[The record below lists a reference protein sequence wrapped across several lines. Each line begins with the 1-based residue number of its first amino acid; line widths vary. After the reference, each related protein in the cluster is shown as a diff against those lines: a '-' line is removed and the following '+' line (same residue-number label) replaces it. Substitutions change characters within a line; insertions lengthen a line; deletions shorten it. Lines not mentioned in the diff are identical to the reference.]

1 LFHRDTVP
9 LLTFN
14 ACARSE
20 RFFPRFFRSSAR
32 LLMTVV
38 SCTTHN
44 HCQQP
49 WLRKPLTTGEG
60 GIGIV
65 ATMRKPDRRQGQVLK
80 GRQPNRPHFIAEW
93 AALRGFKDQAALA
106 KASGA
111 DKSVVSRWYN
121 GASPSREW
129 QLRLV
134 ELFVLNEPTDI
145 FRHPDDDWLAK
156 FFHDRKPEEIDRI
169 KQTLEMAFPQK
180 RGG

>member
-1 LFHRDTVP
+1 
-9 LLTFN
+9 
-14 ACARSE
+14 
-20 RFFPRFFRSSAR
+20 
-32 LLMTVV
+32 LLMNVV

-44 HCQQP
+44 HCQPP
-49 WLRKPLTTGEG
+49 WLRKPLTTVGR

-65 ATMRKPDRRQGQVLK
+65 ATMRKPGKRLVEIYK
-80 GRQPNRPHFIAEW
+80 GRQPNRPHFVPDWAER
-93 AALRGFKDQAALA
+93 RGFKDQAALA

-129 QLRLV
+129 QIRLV
-134 ELFVLNEPTDI
+134 ELFGLDEPTDI

-180 RGG
+180 SRSK